1 MQFVGIKQSAA
12 AIACALC
19 TAAAAQTYPAKP
31 LRVVVAYAPSGTVD
45 IITRMIAPKL
55 SEALGQQVVV
65 DNRPGGGA
73 IIGTQLV
80 AKSAPDG
87 YTAMMANP
95 AHAANPALHGKLPYD
110 TVKDFSA
117 VGLVA
122 LSASILVVHPSLPV
136 KSVRELV
143 ALAKAQP
150 GKLNYASSG
159 IGGAG
164 YLAMELFKSYS
175 GIELAHIA
183 YKGAAP
189 ALTEVLG
196 GQVPMMFIT
205 TPAALPHAN
214 SGRLRV
220 LAVSSAKRNF
230 MLPQVPTISESGYP
244 GFDNA
249 DWYGVIVP
257 AGTPREIIIRLNTE
271 INRLLSSSEVKER
284 INGLGAD
291 VAMGTPEQLDERIR
305 SEVARW
311 AKIIKQP
318 VMEK

>member
-1 MQFVGIKQSAA
+1 MQYSRIKSSAA
-12 AIACALC
+12 AIACAVC
-19 TAAAAQTYPAKP
+19 TTAAAQTYPAKP

-45 IITRMIAPKL
+45 IITRLIAPKL
-55 SEALGQQVVV
+55 SDALGQQVVV

-80 AKSAPDG
+80 AKAAPDG

-143 ALAKAQP
+143 TLAKAQP

-205 TPAALPHAN
+205 TPAALPHVN

-230 MLPQVPTISESGYP
+230 MLPQVPTVAESGYP

-257 AGTPREIIIRLNTE
+257 ANTPREIISRLNTE
-271 INRLLSSSEVKER
+271 MNRVLNSGEVKER

-291 VAMGTPEQLDERIR
+291 VAMGTPEQLDERIK

-311 AKIIKQP
+311 AKIITQP
-318 VMEK
+318 VLEK

>member
-1 MQFVGIKQSAA
+1 V
-12 AIACALC
+12 LC
-19 TAAAAQTYPAKP
+19 TSAAAQTYPAKP

-45 IITRMIAPKL
+45 IIARIIAPKL
-55 SEALGQQVVV
+55 GDALGQQVVI

-80 AKSAPDG
+80 AKSAADG
-87 YTAMMANP
+87 YTALMANP

-110 TVKDFSA
+110 TLKDFSA

-164 YLAMELFKSYS
+164 YLAMELFKSFS
-175 GIELAHIA
+175 GIELAHVA

-205 TPAALPHAN
+205 TPAALPHVN

-230 MLPQVPTISESGYP
+230 MLPQVPTVAESGYP
-244 GFDNA
+244 GFENA

-257 AGTPREIIIRLNTE
+257 AGTPREIIIRLNAE
-271 INRLLSSSEVKER
+271 INRLLALAEIKER
-284 INGLGAD
+284 INGLGAE
-291 VAMGTPEQLDERIR
+291 VAAGTAEQLDERIR
-305 SEVARW
+305 AEAARW